1 MDAETSLDRPVVW
14 RTNAPSAAE
23 LELVSRR
30 MRAAHELVRAAQL
43 RPPSAPAFLIV
54 TPAGLRRETDL
65 ERELAIRGVVVR
77 ERRPLLEWS
86 RAASILRG
94 GAAGEAREM
103 ESGALASALALED
116 VWRGLFPRDAAQLWI
131 LADDRSLER
140 ARAWRQLLRRSLRG
154 VQVILQGVHDSR
166 EIELE
171 SLHVPNSD
179 AVEREW
185 NALALAVR
193 AAA

>member
-14 RTNAPSAAE
+14 RTSAPSAAE

-30 MRAAHELVRAAQL
+30 IRSAHELVRAAQL

-54 TPAGLRRETDL
+54 TPAGLRREAEL
-65 ERELAIRGVVVR
+65 ERELSIRGVVVR

-86 RAASILRG
+86 RAVSILRG

-103 ESGALASALALED
+103 ESGALAAALELEE
-116 VWRGLFPRDAAQLWI
+116 VWRGLFPRDAAQLCI

-140 ARAWRQLLRRSLRG
+140 ARAWRELLRRSVSG
-154 VQVILQGVHDSR
+154 VQVTLQGLHDSR
-166 EIELE
+166 TFELE
-171 SLHVPNSD
+171 ALHVPNSD

-185 NALALAVR
+185 NALALALR
-193 AAA
+193 LAA